1 MTLIFFAEWLFYII
15 RQSKIAKS
23 DAEIMNISNPVL
35 FDDGDKDN
43 EDCILSD
50 QCDDYVPEI
59 KKWKYEKKSESSND
73 DMPMPK
79 RYCQIKSGERKV
91 CQEIY
96 TIVHLLSSKYH
107 MSKQQIKGSI
117 ITIANMLFDRQ

>member
-1 MTLIFFAEWLFYII
+1 
-15 RQSKIAKS
+15 
-23 DAEIMNISNPVL
+23 MNISNPVL